1 MNMITRYAE
10 LIEEVLKSEPARVA
24 VAAAQD
30 DAVLQACQSAYEQK
44 LATFSLFGDQA
55 RIEAAA
61 QKAGVSLD
69 GMRIVHVAD
78 DLRAAMQAVEFV
90 STGNADIVMKGIINT
105 GDLLRA
111 VLDKTIGLRTGRV
124 LSHLAMFE
132 LNGFD
137 RLIGVTDGGM
147 NIVPTLP
154 QKADIIQNAAGV
166 FQRLGVDPVKV
177 AVLAAVETVNADM
190 PGTIDA
196 AALAKMADRGQLKGV
211 VVDGPLALD
220 NAVSEAAAR
229 HKGIV
234 SPVAGKADILLVAS
248 NIRWS
253 FAPGTLT
260 ATKRPIRSEWP
271 IFPKMR
277 PSGLVNP
284 SIAQSEPLGF
294 TVISMEGLPAASTYW
309 VAICPAAARH

>member
-1 MNMITRYAE
+1 MNMITRYDE

-61 QKAGVSLD
+61 QKAGVNLD

-78 DLRAAMQAVEFV
+78 DMQAAMQAVEFV

-111 VLDKTIGLRTGRV
+111 VLDKSIGLRTGRV

-166 FQRLGVDPVKV
+166 FHRLGVDPVKV

-196 AALAKMADRGQLKGV
+196 AALAKMADRGQLEGV

-234 SPVAGKADILLVAS
+234 SPVAGKADILLVPNLEVG
-248 NIRWS
+248 NILGKSLVYMGGGKIAGLILGAR
-253 FAPGTLT
+253 
-260 ATKRPIRSEWP
+260 RPVVVTSRADTPESKVI
-271 IFPKMR
+271 
-277 PSGLVNP
+277 
-284 SIAQSEPLGF
+284 SIAL
-294 TVISMEGLPAASTYW
+294 ASL
-309 VAICPAAARH
+309 CGKK